1 MTDGTADNAPP
12 SYKSL
17 NSVADIP
24 TKDPREPDGDQSITH
39 KIFYSFPDPDLPE
52 QANLPDGS
60 TTWLRTPPSLPTVS
74 TISIA
79 GVEGTP
85 NELSPKGAYIGRSE
99 EHTSELQSL
108 LRITYAVFCF
118 QKK

>member
-74 TISIA
+74 NMSIA

-85 NELSPKGAYIGRSE
+85 NELSSKGAYIRSE
-99 EHTSELQSL
+99 EHPSELQSL
-108 LRITYAVFCF
+108 MRNSYAV
-118 QKK
+118 